1 MKGAYGYHMVVAR
14 TQTLVQLTPEL
25 VEALDEY
32 RARAGAGARS
42 EVIRGAIERLLSEDR
57 EAQIDRQ
64 VVEAYTKLP
73 QEEIWAA
80 EAARM
85 LVEAEPWD

>member
-1 MKGAYGYHMVVAR
+1 MAIAR
-14 TQTLVQLTPEL
+14 TQTLVQLTSEL

-32 RARAGAGARS
+32 RVRTGAGSRS
-42 EVIRGAIERLLSEDR
+42 EVIREAIVRLLAEDR
-57 EAQIDRQ
+57 DAQIDRQ
-64 VVEAYTKLP
+64 IVEAYTRQP

-80 EAARM
+80 EAARL